1 MIIVPVPLADG
12 RSYDVIVGD
21 GAVHELG
28 TLIPAK
34 AKRAAIV
41 TQDSIPVQVETG
53 IEQRMFTTVR
63 ARPTSRYQRSRR
75 CVVALPSGG

>member
-41 TQDSIPVQVETG
+41 TQASIPLTVETG
-53 IEQRMFTTVR
+53 MSTNSSNNGVHNS
-63 ARPTSRYQRSRR
+63 PL
-75 CVVALPSGG
+75 CVKSLSQNHKQLT